1 MNREKIEVKTPE
13 YVSLHFQLAGLG
25 SRATAF
31 IIDYAIL
38 IISLIIISLFGI
50 YLTANV
56 EEIFDIGDA
65 VFSVIIFVIFIFLFV
80 SGYFILFEA
89 LGNGQTIGKRLMHI
103 RVINDNGSQ
112 ITFIGSLLRNLFRII
127 DMLPG
132 FYLVGL
138 LMIFIHPRHKRVGDL
153 VAGTIVVY
161 ERKHQF
167 DGKQRKKLTPLE
179 KEIAKRDIKIENY
192 KLGEW
197 ELKSFQKK
205 DWELIRAYSER
216 FVTLTERE
224 RQSFTEQ
231 LVRMMFPKTGWDTA
245 YKTTYDLENDLLAL
259 YLILKDEWDY
269 KL

>member
-1 MNREKIEVKTPE
+1 MDKEKIGVKTPE
-13 YVSLHFQLAGLG
+13 YVSLQFQLAGLG

-38 IISLIIISLFGI
+38 LISLIIISLSGF
-50 YLTANV
+50 YLSVNLV
-56 EEIFDIGDA
+56 ETMDIGDA
-65 VFSVIIFVIFIFLFV
+65 IFSTIIIFAFVFLVI

-89 LGNGQTIGKRLMHI
+89 FGNGQTIGKRIMRI
-103 RVINDNGSQ
+103 RVINENGNQ

-167 DGKQRKKLTPLE
+167 DGKQRKKLTPIE
-179 KEIAKRDIKIENY
+179 KEIAKRNIKKERY

-197 ELKSFQKK
+197 ELKSFQQK
-205 DWELIRAYSER
+205 DWELLRTYSER
-216 FVTLTERE
+216 FLAIPEKE

-231 LVRMMFPKTGWDTA
+231 LVHIMFPKAGWDTA
-245 YKTTYDLENDLLAL
+245 HKTTYDLENDLLAL
-259 YLILKDEWDY
+259 YLILKGEWDY
-269 KL
+269 EL